1 MNMEIGFLILILGS
15 NILIAFFVWKVLE
28 NKKDDASSRALLNR
42 MNELESRLDN
52 TVRSEVRQ
60 NRQEMANSSKDSRFE
75 IGSHLERFREQLG
88 NLTEKNESRMEAV
101 RKVVEER
108 LAMLQKDNAEKLESM
123 RNTVD
128 EKLHETL
135 EKRLEASFARV
146 QNQLES
152 VHKGLGEMQT
162 LASGVGD
169 LKKVLQNVKT
179 RGTWGE
185 VQLGNLL
192 SDILTQEQYETNFAT
207 KKGSA
212 DRVEFAIKIPSK
224 DKDGKYVLL
233 PLDAKFPL
241 EDYQLLIDASEKGEV
256 GLIEQFSKQLEV
268 RIKGEA
274 KDIRDK
280 YLDPPRTTDFAILF
294 LPNEGLYAE
303 VLRRPGL
310 ADLLRKEYRVIIAGP
325 MTIAALLNSLQMGF
339 RTLAIEKR
347 SSEVWGVLSDI
358 QKNFFQFGVLLDKT
372 QKKLQEASNHIETAS
387 SKSRNIERK
396 LGKVQDIPE
405 SSTETTPKI
414 KIAEDSDTLT
424 KM

>member
-1 MNMEIGFLILILGS
+1 MELGLLLFLVVINGGVLFL
-15 NILIAFFVWKVLE
+15 VWK
-28 NKKDDASSRALLNR
+28 SSEETKNEKVFQRLIER
-42 MNELESRLDN
+42 MNDLESRLDN

-60 NRQEMANSSKDSRFE
+60 NRQEMAMANRDSRSE
-75 IGSHLERFREQLG
+75 LSSHLEKFREQLG
-88 NLTEKNESRMEAV
+88 SLTEKNEHRMEAV
-101 RKVVEER
+101 RKIVEER
-108 LAMLQKDNAEKLESM
+108 LMMLQKDNAEKLEKM
-123 RNTVD
+123 RLTVD

-135 EKRLEASFARV
+135 EKRLEASFSKV

-192 SDILTQEQYETNFAT
+192 SDILTQEQYETNVVT

-212 DRVEFAIKIPSK
+212 DRVEFAINIPSK
-224 DKDGKYVLL
+224 DEDGKYVLL

-241 EDYQLLIDASEKGEV
+241 EDYQLLIDASEKGDV
-256 GLIEQFSKQLEV
+256 LLIEQYSKQLEN

-280 YLDPPRTTDFAILF
+280 YLDPPQTTDFAILF

-303 VLRRPGL
+303 VLRRVGL
-310 ADLLRKEYRVIIAGP
+310 ADLLRKEYRVVVAGP

-339 RTLAIEKR
+339 RTLAIQKR
-347 SSEVWGVLSDI
+347 SSEVWGVLSNI
-358 QKNFFQFGVLLDKT
+358 QKNFSQFGVLLDKT
-372 QKKLQEASNHIETAS
+372 QKKLQEASNHIEKAS

-396 LGKVQDIPE
+396 LGRVQDLPE
-405 SSTETTPKI
+405 GE
-414 KIAEDSDTLT
+414 AEDIA
-424 KM
+424 KIEIP

>member
-1 MNMEIGFLILILGS
+1 MELGLLLFLVVINGGVLFL
-15 NILIAFFVWKVLE
+15 VWK
-28 NKKDDASSRALLNR
+28 SSEETKNEKVFQRLIER
-42 MNELESRLDN
+42 MNDLESRLDN

-60 NRQEMANSSKDSRFE
+60 NRQEMANASKDSRFE
-75 IGSHLERFREQLG
+75 IGSHLDRFREQLG
-88 NLTEKNESRMEAV
+88 NLTEKNEHRMEAV
-101 RKVVEER
+101 RKIVEER
-108 LAMLQKDNAEKLESM
+108 LMMLQKDNAEKLEKM
-123 RNTVD
+123 RLTVD

-135 EKRLEASFARV
+135 EKRLEVSFSKV

-192 SDILTQEQYETNFAT
+192 SDILTQEQYETNVVT

-212 DRVEFAIKIPSK
+212 DRVEFAINIPSK
-224 DKDGKYVLL
+224 DEDGKYVLL

-241 EDYQLLIDASEKGEV
+241 EDYQLLIDASEKGDV
-256 GLIEQFSKQLEV
+256 LLIEQYSKQLEN

-280 YLDPPRTTDFAILF
+280 YLDPPQTTDFAILF

-303 VLRRPGL
+303 VLRRVGL
-310 ADLLRKEYRVIIAGP
+310 ADLLRKEYRVVVAGP

-339 RTLAIEKR
+339 RTLAIQKR
-347 SSEVWGVLSDI
+347 SSEVWGVLSNI
-358 QKNFFQFGVLLDKT
+358 QKNFSQFGVLLDKT
-372 QKKLQEASNHIETAS
+372 QKKLQEASNHIEKAS

-396 LGKVQDIPE
+396 LGKVQDLPE
-405 SSTETTPKI
+405 SSTEEVTKI
-414 KIAEDSDTLT
+414 EMS
-424 KM
+424 